1 MTRTL
6 ALPAA
11 LPLVL
16 EGGLDLD
23 TKISRL
29 VYRNI

>member
-11 LPLVL
+11 LPLAL
-16 EGGLDLD
+16 EGGPDID
-23 TKISRL
+23 PKISRL